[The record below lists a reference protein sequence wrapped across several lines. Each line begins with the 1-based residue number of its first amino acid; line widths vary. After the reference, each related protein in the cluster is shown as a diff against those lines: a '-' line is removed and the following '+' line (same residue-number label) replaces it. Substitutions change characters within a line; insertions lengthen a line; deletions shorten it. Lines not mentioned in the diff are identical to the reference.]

1 MKEQSKVLWYEGMTL
16 DPHHFQQWDRFHQSI
31 LNYRIRTLVP
41 YYWGI
46 SALSIEKEALA
57 NGMMKLV
64 KATGVMPDGYAFNL
78 PESAPLPGAR
88 VISDHF
94 QTTQD
99 SLSVYL
105 ALPGEKPQSK
115 NAELDHSGESDNNI
129 RFSLEEIEVVD
140 DNSGLDQRRIGVAKP
155 NFELRFSDE
164 MLEDFSV
171 LKIGEIVRSSENE
184 FVLNENFIPPVLN
197 ISASNNLESILRKIV
212 ELFVARGNA
221 LRKNRRFTVSGQLD
235 VSSKEIASYGQLSA
249 ISTFL
254 PLVHQYHEGGKTH
267 PFEVYRTLLSAAGNL
282 TCFSNDTNIGPTSFP
297 IYDHDN
303 LSQIYQTLE
312 QQIRQLLGEIVV
324 EKNYQAIALSKQS
337 ENMFQAQIE
346 AALIDQSNFYLK
358 CSGEYD
364 DKRLQSEL
372 SNKIRVASP
381 DMITEVLSTAT
392 RALSVSYSADPPPG
406 LPPDENAHYFVLEK
420 RGPFWDGIKRE
431 SAMAIYL
438 PSEFDQLDLEL
449 IAVKQQG

>member
-16 DPHHFQQWDRFHQSI
+16 DPHHFQQWDRFHQST
-31 LNYRIRTLVP
+31 LNYRIRSLEP
-41 YYWGI
+41 YYWGV

-64 KATGVMPDGYAFNL
+64 KATGVTPDGYVFNL

-115 NAELDHSGESDNNI
+115 NAELDHKSDSENNI
-129 RFSLEEIEVVD
+129 RFSLEEVEVVD
-140 DNSGLDQRRIGVAKP
+140 ENSGLDQRRIGVAKP
-155 NFELRFSDE
+155 NFQIRFSDE

-171 LKIGEIVRSSENE
+171 LKIAEIVRSSDNE
-184 FVLNENFIPPVLN
+184 FVLNDNFIPPTLN
-197 ISASNNLESILRKIV
+197 VNASDNLQAILRKIV

-221 LRKNRRFTVSGQLD
+221 LRKNRRFTAGGQLD
-235 VSSKEIASYGQLSA
+235 VGTKEIAAYGQLSA

-267 PFEVYRTLLSAAGNL
+267 PFEVYRTLLAAAGNL
-282 TCFSNDTNIGPTSFP
+282 TCYSNDTSIGPTSFP

-303 LSQIYQTLE
+303 LSQIYHTIE

-324 EKNYQAIALSKQS
+324 EKNYQEISLNKQS
-337 ENMFQAQIE
+337 ENMFQAQID
-346 AALIDQSNFYLK
+346 AKLIEQSDFYLK
-358 CSGEYD
+358 CTGEYD
-364 DKRLQSEL
+364 AQRLRSEL
-372 SNKIRVASP
+372 SNMLRVASP
-381 DMITEVLSTAT
+381 EMIAEVLSTAT
-392 RALSVSYSADPPPG
+392 RALPASYSADPPPG
-406 LPPDENAHYFVLEK
+406 LPPEEDAHFILLEK
-420 RGPFWDGIKRE
+420 RGPFWDAIKRE
-431 SAMAIYL
+431 KAVAVYV
-438 PSEFDQLDLEL
+438 PSEFNQLDMEL
-449 IAVKQQG
+449 IAVVGKS